1 MSDTTPTKRV
11 WPWFVTFLA
20 GMVAMGIAV
29 DVLDI
34 KSKAVA
40 SGMMMVPIVLLF
52 PMVRNAMS
60 NAKQGG
66 SSGDPVRRYLLRMIV
81 VSIVYLSSL
90 FLASQLI
97 ESGGDITPLAVVLAL
112 VPGIA
117 MSGYFWAIGSLI
129 VEQKDEFQRMLVVR
143 QALIATA
150 IALSL
155 ASTWGFLESFEL
167 VGHVHAYW
175 WPIAWFFGLGVGAIA
190 NKIQHGAAGES
201 M

>member
-1 MSDTTPTKRV
+1 
-11 WPWFVTFLA
+11 
-20 GMVAMGIAV
+20 
-29 DVLDI
+29 
-34 KSKAVA
+34 
-40 SGMMMVPIVLLF
+40 
-52 PMVRNAMS
+52 
-60 NAKQGG
+60 
-66 SSGDPVRRYLLRMIV
+66 
-81 VSIVYLSSL
+81 
-90 FLASQLI
+90 
-97 ESGGDITPLAVVLAL
+97 
-112 VPGIA
+112 
-117 MSGYFWAIGSLI
+117 
-129 VEQKDEFQRMLVVR
+129 MLVVR